1 VSWAA
6 HELEDYLAQKH
17 LGTRVSFLA
26 VALGADAPDL
36 LTKGLV
42 SGVRIGPLA
51 LGGHDPL
58 HFQRGWPGAGFTHSL
73 LFGAVVAALV
83 LALTRSRPWAL
94 GLLVGQWM
102 HVVSDIT
109 DTSGSLLFFPFSHEP
124 VSIGAWR
131 YAAFA
136 GAYGDAAAY
145 YSSLGGVWDALWL
158 VAVVVLARRT
168 LRADY
173 FRRVVVAADPRVWA
187 WLHRRF
193 GIEERGLL
201 ALYRGLLFYGACRI
215 AAWTI
220 HARFVADAPLDL
232 RWGGPRYVRLVDL
245 SEATAGEVAVELLR
259 GGVLLAA
266 VLALAWLLCVRH
278 LWHRARLPTPPSV
291 R

>member
-1 VSWAA
+1 MSWAA

-245 SEATAGEVAVELLR
+245 SDATAGEVAVEFLR
-259 GGVLLAA
+259 GGLLLAA
-266 VLALAWLLCVRH
+266 ALALAWLVCIRH
-278 LWHRARLPTPPSV
+278 LWHRAHPAAPAPS
-291 R
+291 